1 LSSYSHATD
10 LLAEALQNATDAVDA
25 RCEADAE
32 APRKIRVT
40 FDPRKR
46 QFTVIDTG
54 IGISKENL
62 EVVLKPNVT
71 FKSGRLAPARS
82 GRSRGEKGVGLSFL
96 ALASNYLHIRT
107 CDGSER
113 HDLVVKGASEW
124 VQSEAETKR
133 PVGKQTDRPPD
144 ELLGSERYTVVTIG
158 DVDPD
163 AFDRDLFSLDEGEL
177 KWVLRT
183 KTALGNTAYLFE
195 EIGRPQPADID
206 IRLRYEREAEDPSWQ
221 VVDYRYATPEDL
233 VPNLEIVDADELKG
247 LSPTAVARQ
256 TRGRGVRYVAQF
268 ETASGYD
275 VDIYA
280 FIVHGGDMARLL
292 EASADSGEIQYVP
305 DEWQSIEVATRNMP
319 TGVTLRGGVIQPR
332 SYERRV
338 FVLLQYDELKLDLG
352 RKTLAGQT
360 GVMLRKAL
368 KDAWNEDLRAIVPR
382 VGPGEQKTSS
392 VGKAALRSAIQKGLK
407 RPDLS
412 ADIPYFKMPEEP
424 VGVLALFHELLGS
437 GEYGLPLLRTL
448 RSGVFGETDSLIYV
462 GEPNGNAPRHVLF
475 AHDSEELIENL
486 EDDEQR
492 TETVTL
498 AVLWH
503 LNSEYLNS
511 QGIEWEEAAD
521 AATGAT
527 HVIRLAGI
535 GGRDELELVVLGL
548 MLDGAT

>member
-1 LSSYSHATD
+1 
-10 LLAEALQNATDAVDA
+10 
-25 RCEADAE
+25 
-32 APRKIRVT
+32 
-40 FDPRKR
+40 
-46 QFTVIDTG
+46 
-54 IGISKENL
+54 
-62 EVVLKPNVT
+62 
-71 FKSGRLAPARS
+71 
-82 GRSRGEKGVGLSFL
+82 
-96 ALASNYLHIRT
+96 
-107 CDGSER
+107 
-113 HDLVVKGASEW
+113 
-124 VQSEAETKR
+124 
-133 PVGKQTDRPPD
+133 
-144 ELLGSERYTVVTIG
+144 
-158 DVDPD
+158 
-163 AFDRDLFSLDEGEL
+163 
-177 KWVLRT
+177 
-183 KTALGNTAYLFE
+183 
-195 EIGRPQPADID
+195 
-206 IRLRYEREAEDPSWQ
+206 
-221 VVDYRYATPEDL
+221 
-233 VPNLEIVDADELKG
+233 
-247 LSPTAVARQ
+247 
-256 TRGRGVRYVAQF
+256 
-268 ETASGYD
+268 
-275 VDIYA
+275 
-280 FIVHGGDMARLL
+280 MARLL